1 MRRGMEDVKWV
12 EKGDFQK
19 KERKRRKGKEIQAY
33 VIVRLSSLGGLKFK
47 PRFLLEM

>member
-1 MRRGMEDVKWV
+1 MRRGIKDVKLV

-33 VIVRLSSLGGLKFK
+33 VIVRLSSLGGLKLK
-47 PRFLLEM
+47 RRLLLEM